1 MINKYNQ
8 TYLPGEYPQ
17 EKHTIFFKQPLNRN
31 GVDSKIYNYELNIQL
46 YASVYEYFTK
56 PVSLRIFQT
65 PFAAGF

>member
-17 EKHTIFFKQPLNRN
+17 EKRTIFNKQPLNRN
-31 GVDSKIYNYELNIQL
+31 GVDSKIYDYELNIQL

-56 PVSLRIFQT
+56 LVSLGIFQNT
-65 PFAAGF
+65 LAAGF